1 MLTGLDI
8 RLEDCQII
16 EQKMRSKNNS
26 YSDALWAGLDA
37 RIARQGNY
45 NLRPKSGG
53 KNKGATKHRKNRE
66 SGGKSPT
73 SS

>member
-45 NLRPKSGG
+45 NLRPKKRS
-53 KNKGATKHRKNRE
+53 KNRKT
-66 SGGKSPT
+66 GKFYFA
-73 SS
+73 